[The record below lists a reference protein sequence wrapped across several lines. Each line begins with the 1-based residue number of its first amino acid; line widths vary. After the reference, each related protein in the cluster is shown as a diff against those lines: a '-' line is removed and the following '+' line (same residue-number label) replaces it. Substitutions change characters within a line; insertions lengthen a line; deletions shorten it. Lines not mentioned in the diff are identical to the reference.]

1 MKKDFTIYFF
11 LCFFVQMITSE
22 ETKARLPDLLND
34 GVSVAA
40 NPSLRP
46 LDPLIWTN
54 ESLAFEK
61 NAFEDILLQKTVRY
75 MQTTNSTKTP
85 ILYCKKKKKKRMYF
99 ITNTTN
105 TNTI

>member
-11 LCFFVQMITSE
+11 LCFFVQMIMSE

-34 GVSVAA
+34 VVPVAA
-40 NPSLRP
+40 NPSLQP

-75 MQTTNSTKTP
+75 MQTTKSKRFKP
-85 ILYCKKKKKKRMYF
+85 KKVFFM
-99 ITNTTN
+99 I
-105 TNTI
+105 